1 MAVRT
6 DTVGIKNK
14 RQADAHSA
22 QPSQQA
28 SKGKHLPFEDEIPLL
43 RRDRLLARATLGP
56 AADPHLPKTPR
67 TSLLVLG
74 RKKAPSQMHIRRM
87 GG

>member
-6 DTVGIKNK
+6 DTVGIKNM
-14 RQADAHSA
+14 RQVGVHAS

-28 SKGKHLPFEDEIPLL
+28 SKGKLLPFQDEIPMMK
-43 RRDRLLARATLGP
+43 RDRLLARATLGP
-56 AADPHLPKTPR
+56 AAEIPQPKTPR
-67 TSLLVLG
+67 GEATVRG
-74 RKKAPSQMHIRRM
+74 RKKPPSEMHIKRI

>member
-6 DTVGIKNK
+6 DTVGIKHR
-14 RQADAHSA
+14 RQADARSA

-28 SKGKHLPFEDEIPLL
+28 SKGRLLPFNDEIPLL
-43 RRDRLLARATLGP
+43 RRDRLLSRATLGP
-56 AADPHLPKTPR
+56 AAYPPLPKTPR
-67 TSLLVLG
+67 TTTLVLG
-74 RKKAPSQMHIRRM
+74 RKKVPSQMHIKRQ

>member
-6 DTVGIKNK
+6 DTVGIKNL
-14 RQADAHSA
+14 RQVGAHAA

-28 SKGKHLPFEDEIPLL
+28 SKGRQLPFNDELL
-43 RRDRLLARATLGP
+43 LQRRERLMARVTLGP
-56 AADPHLPKTPR
+56 AALLAQPKTPR
-67 TSLLVLG
+67 GEATVRG
-74 RKKAPSQMHIRRM
+74 RKKPPSEMHVRRT

>member
-6 DTVGIKNK
+6 DTVGIKNR
-14 RQADAHSA
+14 RQVDAHAA

-28 SKGKHLPFEDEIPLL
+28 SKGRPLPFQDEIPLL
-43 RRDRLLARATLGP
+43 RRDRLLARVTLGP
-56 AADPHLPKTPR
+56 AFALHQPKTPR
-67 TSLLVLG
+67 LSTVVNG
-74 RKKAPSQMHIRRM
+74 RKKAPSEMHIRRA